1 MKREDVAG
9 VAVLAAVVVAL
20 VLVRDALSP
29 RDVVRAFDLLLLIAM
44 ASAWNLVGGFAGLF
58 SVGQSMFVGAGAYAT
73 GMLIVRADLP
83 LAVTLSL
90 AGLIAGAIALV
101 VALPLMRLRAAY
113 FSVASLGIALA
124 AQAWMLNWEWTGA
137 STGLNLPLSAYVDPI
152 DQYLLAVGLAA
163 LTVSVVTF
171 VVHTGLGLRTMALRD
186 DELAAAEVGIRRTP
200 ITLAV
205 WTISGVLTGLAGAL
219 IAIQK
224 ASLEPVSA
232 FSITFTLDMIVASVI
247 GGIGTIVG
255 PILGAIVIYVV
266 RQFLQDAQS
275 WSSVINGILIIVVI
289 RFAPRGLWGV
299 SRDLV
304 RTGRLRLRPP
314 VSDPIVTPATE
325 RSAA

>member
-9 VAVLAAVVVAL
+9 VAILAAAVVAL

-90 AGLIAGAIALV
+90 AGLIAGAIAAV

-289 RFAPRGLWGV
+289 RFAPSGLWGV
-299 SRDLV
+299 TRDLV

>member
-9 VAVLAAVVVAL
+9 VAILAAAVVAL

-90 AGLIAGAIALV
+90 AGLIAGAIAAV

-255 PILGAIVIYVV
+255 PIIGAIVIYVV

-299 SRDLV
+299 TRDLV

>member
-58 SVGQSMFVGAGAYAT
+58 SVGHAMFVGAGAYAT

-83 LAVTLSL
+83 LAVTLPL

-232 FSITFTLDMIVASVI
+232 FSITFALDMIVASVI

-299 SRDLV
+299 TRDLV

>member
-9 VAVLAAVVVAL
+9 VAILAAAVVAL
-20 VLVRDALSP
+20 VLVRNALSP

-90 AGLIAGAIALV
+90 AGLIAGAIAAV

-255 PILGAIVIYVV
+255 PIIGAIVIYVV

-299 SRDLV
+299 TRDLV